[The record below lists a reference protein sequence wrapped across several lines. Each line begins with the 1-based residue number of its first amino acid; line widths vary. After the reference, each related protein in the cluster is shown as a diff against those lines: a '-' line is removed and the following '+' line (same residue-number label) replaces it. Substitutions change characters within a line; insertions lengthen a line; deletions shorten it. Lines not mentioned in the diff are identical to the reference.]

1 MSIDS
6 IHIILDLIL
15 KSWAGTLT
23 QPEEERLNELLE
35 DPEWARLKQDLED
48 DRFIMGRFKEYE
60 KYDKIADFSCFLKR
74 IRKHKKRRVLTASV
88 RRTIYVAA
96 SLLVFVMAGGVWW
109 SERTA
114 MISPEEG
121 REIVIETTIDRNSVR
136 LILGDNRMIPL
147 THKNEAIVLGMRG
160 ILHSEGLRTLNYKY
174 VKSDSLENV
183 SEYHT
188 LIVPKGERQK
198 VIFSDSSWVILNAQS
213 TMKYPVAFRGEER
226 KVYVEGEA
234 YFAVAKD
241 TEMPFRVEILQQIV
255 EVVETEFNVSG
266 YTDEAAIY
274 TTLVTGKVKVE
285 TDSGENMVLAP
296 GEQSMLDCRDG
307 HLDKQEVDVEKVI
320 AWKKGMFI
328 LEEQTLEQIMQK
340 FARWYD
346 MEVVYRDEELKNIIF
361 KGVVPRYTEL
371 REVLNILEKTNEV
384 KFDIEERT
392 VIVFK

>member
-109 SERTA
+109 SERTV

-147 THKNEAIVLGMRG
+147 THKNEAIMLGMRG

-234 YFAVAKD
+234 YFEVTRD
-241 TEMPFRVEILQQIV
+241 EEHPFIVSVKNFDVRVLG
-255 EVVETEFNVSG
+255 TSFNVMSYDDEFASSVTLLSG
-266 YTDEAAIY
+266 
-274 TTLVTGKVKVE
+274 KVE
-285 TDSGENMVLAP
+285 TTSGRDTVRLLP
-296 GEQSMLDCRDG
+296 GEQVSITSDNRMTVQKTDINVVVSWMDGKFGFSNERLD
-307 HLDKQEVDVEKVI
+307 VI
-320 AWKKGMFI
+320 MRKI
-328 LEEQTLEQIMQK
+328 C
-340 FARWYD
+340 RWYD
-346 MEVVYRDEELKNIIF
+346 V
-361 KGVVPRYTEL
+361 
-371 REVLNILEKTNEV
+371 EVLYAVPGIRERRFTGAPANNMPLKELLEALSTTTNLQ
-384 KFDIEERT
+384 FSLQDG
-392 VIVFK
+392 VITIKQN

>member
-136 LILGDNRMIPL
+136 LIVGDNRMIPL

-234 YFAVAKD
+234 YFEVTRD
-241 TEMPFRVEILQQIV
+241 EEHPFIVSVKNFDVRVLG
-255 EVVETEFNVSG
+255 TSFNVMSYDDEFASSVTLLSG
-266 YTDEAAIY
+266 
-274 TTLVTGKVKVE
+274 KVE
-285 TDSGENMVLAP
+285 TTSGHDTVRLSP
-296 GEQSMLDCRDG
+296 GEQVSITSDNRMTVQKTDINVVVSWMDGKFGFSNERLD
-307 HLDKQEVDVEKVI
+307 VI
-320 AWKKGMFI
+320 MRKI
-328 LEEQTLEQIMQK
+328 C
-340 FARWYD
+340 RWYD
-346 MEVVYRDEELKNIIF
+346 V
-361 KGVVPRYTEL
+361 
-371 REVLNILEKTNEV
+371 EVLYAVPGIRERRFTGAPANNMPLKELLEALSTTTNLQ
-384 KFDIEERT
+384 FSLQDG
-392 VIVFK
+392 VITIKQN

>member
-23 QPEEERLNELLE
+23 QPEEERLDELLE
-35 DPEWARLKQDLED
+35 DPEWAQLKRDLED

-109 SERTA
+109 SERTV

-213 TMKYPVAFRGEER
+213 NMKYPVAFRGKER

-234 YFAVAKD
+234 YFEVTRD
-241 TEMPFRVEILQQIV
+241 EEHPFIVSVKNFDVRVLG
-255 EVVETEFNVSG
+255 TSFNVMSYDDEFASSVTLLSG
-266 YTDEAAIY
+266 
-274 TTLVTGKVKVE
+274 KVE
-285 TDSGENMVLAP
+285 TTSGHDTVRLSP
-296 GEQSMLDCRDG
+296 GEQVSITSDNRMTVQKTDINVVVSWMDGKFGFSNERLD
-307 HLDKQEVDVEKVI
+307 VI
-320 AWKKGMFI
+320 MRKI
-328 LEEQTLEQIMQK
+328 C
-340 FARWYD
+340 RWYD
-346 MEVVYRDEELKNIIF
+346 V
-361 KGVVPRYTEL
+361 
-371 REVLNILEKTNEV
+371 EVLYAVPGIRERRFTGAPANNMPLKELLEALSTTTNLQFSLRDGMITI
-384 KFDIEERT
+384 KQN
-392 VIVFK
+392 

>member
-60 KYDKIADFSCFLKR
+60 KYDKIVDFSCFLKR
-74 IRKHKKRRVLTASV
+74 IRKHKKRRVLTTSV

-114 MISPEEG
+114 MVSPEEG

-213 TMKYPVAFRGEER
+213 TMKYPVAFRGKER

-234 YFAVAKD
+234 YFEVTRD
-241 TEMPFRVEILQQIV
+241 EEHPFIVSVKNFDVRVLG
-255 EVVETEFNVSG
+255 TSFNVMSYDDEFASSVTLLSG
-266 YTDEAAIY
+266 
-274 TTLVTGKVKVE
+274 KVE
-285 TDSGENMVLAP
+285 TTSGHDTVRLSP
-296 GEQSMLDCRDG
+296 GEQVSITSDNRMTVQKTDINVVVSWMDGKFGFSNERLD
-307 HLDKQEVDVEKVI
+307 VI
-320 AWKKGMFI
+320 MRKI
-328 LEEQTLEQIMQK
+328 C
-340 FARWYD
+340 RWYD
-346 MEVVYRDEELKNIIF
+346 V
-361 KGVVPRYTEL
+361 
-371 REVLNILEKTNEV
+371 EVLYAVPGIRERRFTGAPANNMPLKELLEALSTTTNLQ
-384 KFDIEERT
+384 FSLQDG
-392 VIVFK
+392 VITIKQN

>member
-109 SERTA
+109 SERTV

-160 ILHSEGLRTLNYKY
+160 ILHSEGLKTLNYKY

-213 TMKYPVAFRGEER
+213 TMKYPVAFRGKER

-234 YFAVAKD
+234 YFEVTRD
-241 TEMPFRVEILQQIV
+241 EEHPFIVSVKNFDVRVLG
-255 EVVETEFNVSG
+255 TSFNVMSYDDEFASSVTLLSG
-266 YTDEAAIY
+266 
-274 TTLVTGKVKVE
+274 KVE
-285 TDSGENMVLAP
+285 TTSGHDTVRLSP
-296 GEQSMLDCRDG
+296 GEQVSITSDNRMTVQKTDINVVVSWMDGKFGFSNERLD
-307 HLDKQEVDVEKVI
+307 VI
-320 AWKKGMFI
+320 MRKI
-328 LEEQTLEQIMQK
+328 C
-340 FARWYD
+340 RWYD
-346 MEVVYRDEELKNIIF
+346 V
-361 KGVVPRYTEL
+361 
-371 REVLNILEKTNEV
+371 EVLYAVPGIRERRFTGAPANNMPLKELLEALSTTTNLQ
-384 KFDIEERT
+384 FSLQDG
-392 VIVFK
+392 VITIKQN

>member
-234 YFAVAKD
+234 YFEVTRD
-241 TEMPFRVEILQQIV
+241 EEHPFIVSVKNFDVRVLG
-255 EVVETEFNVSG
+255 TSFNVMS
-266 YTDEAAIY
+266 YDDEFASSV
-274 TTLVTGKVKVE
+274 TLLTGKVE
-285 TDSGENMVLAP
+285 TTSGRDTVRLLP
-296 GEQSMLDCRDG
+296 GEQVSITSDNRMTVQKTDINVVVSWMDGKFGFSNERLD
-307 HLDKQEVDVEKVI
+307 VI
-320 AWKKGMFI
+320 MRKI
-328 LEEQTLEQIMQK
+328 C
-340 FARWYD
+340 RWYD
-346 MEVVYRDEELKNIIF
+346 V
-361 KGVVPRYTEL
+361 
-371 REVLNILEKTNEV
+371 EVLYAVPGIRERRFTGAPASTMPLKELLEALSTTTNLQFSLRDGMITI
-384 KFDIEERT
+384 KQN
-392 VIVFK
+392 

>member
-109 SERTA
+109 SERTV

-226 KVYVEGEA
+226 KVYVEGDA
-234 YFAVAKD
+234 YFEVTRD
-241 TEMPFRVEILQQIV
+241 EEHPFIVSVKNFDVRVLG
-255 EVVETEFNVSG
+255 TSFNVMSYDDEFASSVTLLSG
-266 YTDEAAIY
+266 
-274 TTLVTGKVKVE
+274 KVE
-285 TDSGENMVLAP
+285 TTSGHDTVRLSP
-296 GEQSMLDCRDG
+296 GEQVSITSDNRMTVQKTDINVVVSWMDGKFGFSNERLD
-307 HLDKQEVDVEKVI
+307 VI
-320 AWKKGMFI
+320 MRKI
-328 LEEQTLEQIMQK
+328 C
-340 FARWYD
+340 RWYD
-346 MEVVYRDEELKNIIF
+346 V
-361 KGVVPRYTEL
+361 
-371 REVLNILEKTNEV
+371 EVLYAVPGIRERRFTGTPANNMPLKELLEALSTTTNLQ
-384 KFDIEERT
+384 FSLQDG
-392 VIVFK
+392 VITIKQN

>member
-234 YFAVAKD
+234 YFEVTRD
-241 TEMPFRVEILQQIV
+241 EEHPFIVSVKNFDVRVLG
-255 EVVETEFNVSG
+255 TSFNVMS
-266 YTDEAAIY
+266 YDDEFASSV
-274 TTLVTGKVKVE
+274 TLLTGKVE
-285 TDSGENMVLAP
+285 TTSGHDTVRLLP
-296 GEQSMLDCRDG
+296 GEQVSITSDNRMTVQKTDINVVVSWMDGKFGFSNERLD
-307 HLDKQEVDVEKVI
+307 VI
-320 AWKKGMFI
+320 MRKI
-328 LEEQTLEQIMQK
+328 C
-340 FARWYD
+340 RWYD
-346 MEVVYRDEELKNIIF
+346 V
-361 KGVVPRYTEL
+361 
-371 REVLNILEKTNEV
+371 EVLYAVPGIRERRFTGAPANNMPLKELLEALSTTTNLQ
-384 KFDIEERT
+384 FSLQDG
-392 VIVFK
+392 VITIKQN

>member
-60 KYDKIADFSCFLKR
+60 KYDKIVDFSCFLKR

-234 YFAVAKD
+234 YFEVTRD
-241 TEMPFRVEILQQIV
+241 EEHPFIVSVKNFDVRVLG
-255 EVVETEFNVSG
+255 TSFNVMSYDDEFASSVTLLSG
-266 YTDEAAIY
+266 
-274 TTLVTGKVKVE
+274 KVE
-285 TDSGENMVLAP
+285 TTSGHDTVRLSP
-296 GEQSMLDCRDG
+296 GEQVSITSDNRMMVQKTDINVVVSWMDGKFGFSNERLD
-307 HLDKQEVDVEKVI
+307 VI
-320 AWKKGMFI
+320 MRKI
-328 LEEQTLEQIMQK
+328 C
-340 FARWYD
+340 RWYD
-346 MEVVYRDEELKNIIF
+346 V
-361 KGVVPRYTEL
+361 
-371 REVLNILEKTNEV
+371 EVLYAVPGIRERRFTGAPASNMPLKELLEALSTTTNLQ
-384 KFDIEERT
+384 FSLQDG
-392 VIVFK
+392 VITIKQN

>member
-15 KSWAGTLT
+15 KSWAGTLA

-234 YFAVAKD
+234 YFEVTRD
-241 TEMPFRVEILQQIV
+241 EEHPFIVSVKNFDVRVLG
-255 EVVETEFNVSG
+255 TSFNVMS
-266 YTDEAAIY
+266 YDDEFASSV
-274 TTLVTGKVKVE
+274 TLLTGKVE
-285 TDSGENMVLAP
+285 TTSGHDTVRLLP
-296 GEQSMLDCRDG
+296 GEQVSITSDNRMTVQKTDINVVVSWMDGKFGFSNERLD
-307 HLDKQEVDVEKVI
+307 VI
-320 AWKKGMFI
+320 MRKI
-328 LEEQTLEQIMQK
+328 C
-340 FARWYD
+340 RWYD
-346 MEVVYRDEELKNIIF
+346 V
-361 KGVVPRYTEL
+361 
-371 REVLNILEKTNEV
+371 EVLYAVPGIRERRFTGAPASTMPLKELLEALSTTTNLQ
-384 KFDIEERT
+384 FSLQDG
-392 VIVFK
+392 VITIKQN

>member
-109 SERTA
+109 SERTV
-114 MISPEEG
+114 MIFPEEG

-234 YFAVAKD
+234 YFEVTRD
-241 TEMPFRVEILQQIV
+241 EEHPFIVSVKNFDVRVLG
-255 EVVETEFNVSG
+255 TSFNVMSYDDEFASSVTLLSG
-266 YTDEAAIY
+266 
-274 TTLVTGKVKVE
+274 KVE
-285 TDSGENMVLAP
+285 TTSGHDTVRLSP
-296 GEQSMLDCRDG
+296 GEQVSITSDNRMTVQKTDINVVVSWMDGKFGFSNERLD
-307 HLDKQEVDVEKVI
+307 VI
-320 AWKKGMFI
+320 MRKI
-328 LEEQTLEQIMQK
+328 C
-340 FARWYD
+340 RWYD
-346 MEVVYRDEELKNIIF
+346 V
-361 KGVVPRYTEL
+361 
-371 REVLNILEKTNEV
+371 EVLYAVPGIRERRFTGAPASNMPLKELLEALSTTTNLQ
-384 KFDIEERT
+384 FSLQDG
-392 VIVFK
+392 VITIKQN

>member
-74 IRKHKKRRVLTASV
+74 IRKHKKRKVLTASV

-234 YFAVAKD
+234 YFEVTRD
-241 TEMPFRVEILQQIV
+241 EEHPFIVSVKNFDVRVLG
-255 EVVETEFNVSG
+255 TSFNVMSYDDEFASSVTLLSG
-266 YTDEAAIY
+266 
-274 TTLVTGKVKVE
+274 KVE
-285 TDSGENMVLAP
+285 TTSGHDTVRLSP
-296 GEQSMLDCRDG
+296 GEQVSITSDNRMTVQKTDINVVVSWMDGKFGFSNERLD
-307 HLDKQEVDVEKVI
+307 VI
-320 AWKKGMFI
+320 MRKI
-328 LEEQTLEQIMQK
+328 C
-340 FARWYD
+340 RWYD
-346 MEVVYRDEELKNIIF
+346 V
-361 KGVVPRYTEL
+361 
-371 REVLNILEKTNEV
+371 EVLYAVPGIRERRFTGAPASTMPLKELLEALSTTTNLQFSLRDGMITI
-384 KFDIEERT
+384 KQN
-392 VIVFK
+392 

>member
-60 KYDKIADFSCFLKR
+60 KYDKIVDFSCFLKR

-234 YFAVAKD
+234 YFEVTRD
-241 TEMPFRVEILQQIV
+241 EEHPFIVSVKNFDVRVLG
-255 EVVETEFNVSG
+255 TSFNVMSYDDEFASSVTLLSG
-266 YTDEAAIY
+266 
-274 TTLVTGKVKVE
+274 KVE
-285 TDSGENMVLAP
+285 TTSGHDTVRLSP
-296 GEQSMLDCRDG
+296 GEQVSITSDNRMTVQKTDINVVVSWMDGKFGFSNERLD
-307 HLDKQEVDVEKVI
+307 VI
-320 AWKKGMFI
+320 MRKI
-328 LEEQTLEQIMQK
+328 C
-340 FARWYD
+340 RWYD
-346 MEVVYRDEELKNIIF
+346 V
-361 KGVVPRYTEL
+361 
-371 REVLNILEKTNEV
+371 EVLYAVPGIRERRFTGAPANNMPLKELLEALSTTTNLQ
-384 KFDIEERT
+384 FSLQDG
-392 VIVFK
+392 VITIKQN

>member
-109 SERTA
+109 SERTV

-234 YFAVAKD
+234 YFEVTRD
-241 TEMPFRVEILQQIV
+241 EEHPFIVSVKNFDVRVLG
-255 EVVETEFNVSG
+255 TSFNVMSYDDEFASSVTLLSG
-266 YTDEAAIY
+266 
-274 TTLVTGKVKVE
+274 KVE
-285 TDSGENMVLAP
+285 TTSGHDTVRLSP
-296 GEQSMLDCRDG
+296 GEQVSITSDNRMTVQKTDINVVVSWMDGKFGFSNERLD
-307 HLDKQEVDVEKVI
+307 VI
-320 AWKKGMFI
+320 MRKI
-328 LEEQTLEQIMQK
+328 C
-340 FARWYD
+340 RWYD
-346 MEVVYRDEELKNIIF
+346 V
-361 KGVVPRYTEL
+361 
-371 REVLNILEKTNEV
+371 EVLYAVPGI
-384 KFDIEERT
+384 R
-392 VIVFK
+392 

>member
-109 SERTA
+109 SERTV

-213 TMKYPVAFRGEER
+213 TMKYPVAFRGKER

-234 YFAVAKD
+234 YFEVTRD
-241 TEMPFRVEILQQIV
+241 EEHPFIVSVKNFDVRVLG
-255 EVVETEFNVSG
+255 TSFNVMSYDDEFASSVTLLSG
-266 YTDEAAIY
+266 
-274 TTLVTGKVKVE
+274 KVE
-285 TDSGENMVLAP
+285 TTSGHDTVRLSP
-296 GEQSMLDCRDG
+296 GEQVSITSDNRMTVQKTDINVVVSWMDVKFGVSNERLD
-307 HLDKQEVDVEKVI
+307 VI
-320 AWKKGMFI
+320 MRKI
-328 LEEQTLEQIMQK
+328 C
-340 FARWYD
+340 RWYD
-346 MEVVYRDEELKNIIF
+346 V
-361 KGVVPRYTEL
+361 
-371 REVLNILEKTNEV
+371 EVLYAVPGIRERRFTGAPANNMPLKELLEALSTTTNLQ
-384 KFDIEERT
+384 FSLQDG
-392 VIVFK
+392 VITIKQN

>member
-234 YFAVAKD
+234 YFEVTRD
-241 TEMPFRVEILQQIV
+241 EEHPFIVSVKNFDVRVLG
-255 EVVETEFNVSG
+255 TSFNVMS
-266 YTDEAAIY
+266 YDDEFASSV
-274 TTLVTGKVKVE
+274 TLLTGKVE
-285 TDSGENMVLAP
+285 TTSGRDTVRLLP
-296 GEQSMLDCRDG
+296 GEQVSITSDNRMTVQKTDINVVVSWMDGKFGFSNERLD
-307 HLDKQEVDVEKVI
+307 VI
-320 AWKKGMFI
+320 MRKI
-328 LEEQTLEQIMQK
+328 C
-340 FARWYD
+340 RWYD
-346 MEVVYRDEELKNIIF
+346 V
-361 KGVVPRYTEL
+361 
-371 REVLNILEKTNEV
+371 EVLYAVPGIRERRFTGAPANNMPLKELLEALSTTTNLQ
-384 KFDIEERT
+384 FSLQDG
-392 VIVFK
+392 VITIKQN

>member
-109 SERTA
+109 SERTV

-198 VIFSDSSWVILNAQS
+198 VFFSDSSWVILNAQS
-213 TMKYPVAFRGEER
+213 TMKYPVAFRGKER

-234 YFAVAKD
+234 YFEVTRD
-241 TEMPFRVEILQQIV
+241 EEHPFIVSVKNFDVRVLG
-255 EVVETEFNVSG
+255 TSFNVMSYDDEFASSVTLLSG
-266 YTDEAAIY
+266 
-274 TTLVTGKVKVE
+274 KVE
-285 TDSGENMVLAP
+285 TTSGHDTVRLSP
-296 GEQSMLDCRDG
+296 GEQVSITSDNRMTVQKTDINVVVSWMDGKFGFSNERLD
-307 HLDKQEVDVEKVI
+307 VI
-320 AWKKGMFI
+320 MRKI
-328 LEEQTLEQIMQK
+328 C
-340 FARWYD
+340 RWYD
-346 MEVVYRDEELKNIIF
+346 V
-361 KGVVPRYTEL
+361 
-371 REVLNILEKTNEV
+371 EVLYAVPGIRERRFTGAPANNMPLKELLEALSTTTNLQ
-384 KFDIEERT
+384 FSLQDG
-392 VIVFK
+392 VITIKQN

>member
-109 SERTA
+109 SERTV
-114 MISPEEG
+114 MISPEEW

-213 TMKYPVAFRGEER
+213 TMKYPVAFRGKER

-234 YFAVAKD
+234 YFEVTRD
-241 TEMPFRVEILQQIV
+241 EEHPFIVSVKNFDVRVLG
-255 EVVETEFNVSG
+255 TSFNVMSYDDEFASSVTLLSG
-266 YTDEAAIY
+266 
-274 TTLVTGKVKVE
+274 KVE
-285 TDSGENMVLAP
+285 TTSGHDTVRLSP
-296 GEQSMLDCRDG
+296 GEQVSITSDNRMTVQKTDINVVVSWMDGKFGFSNERLD
-307 HLDKQEVDVEKVI
+307 VI
-320 AWKKGMFI
+320 MRKI
-328 LEEQTLEQIMQK
+328 C
-340 FARWYD
+340 RWYD
-346 MEVVYRDEELKNIIF
+346 V
-361 KGVVPRYTEL
+361 
-371 REVLNILEKTNEV
+371 EVLYAVPGIRERRFTGAPANNMPLKELLEALSTTTNLQ
-384 KFDIEERT
+384 FSLQDG
-392 VIVFK
+392 VITIKQN

>member
-188 LIVPKGERQK
+188 LIVPKGQRQK

-234 YFAVAKD
+234 YFEVTRD
-241 TEMPFRVEILQQIV
+241 EEHPFLVSVKNFDVRVLG
-255 EVVETEFNVSG
+255 TSFNVMSYDDEFASSVTLLSG
-266 YTDEAAIY
+266 
-274 TTLVTGKVKVE
+274 KVE
-285 TDSGENMVLAP
+285 TTSGHDTVRLSP
-296 GEQSMLDCRDG
+296 GEQVSITSDNRMTVQKTDINVVVSWMDGKFGFSNERLD
-307 HLDKQEVDVEKVI
+307 VI
-320 AWKKGMFI
+320 MRKI
-328 LEEQTLEQIMQK
+328 C
-340 FARWYD
+340 RWYD
-346 MEVVYRDEELKNIIF
+346 V
-361 KGVVPRYTEL
+361 
-371 REVLNILEKTNEV
+371 EVLYAVPGIRERRFTGALANNMPLKELLEALSTTTNLQ
-384 KFDIEERT
+384 FSLQDG
-392 VIVFK
+392 VITIKQN

>member
-60 KYDKIADFSCFLKR
+60 KYDKIVDFSCFLKR

-109 SERTA
+109 SERTV

-213 TMKYPVAFRGEER
+213 TMKYPVAFRGKER

-234 YFAVAKD
+234 YFEVTRD
-241 TEMPFRVEILQQIV
+241 EEHPFIVSVKNFDVRVLG
-255 EVVETEFNVSG
+255 TSFNVMSYDDEFASSVTLLSG
-266 YTDEAAIY
+266 
-274 TTLVTGKVKVE
+274 KVE
-285 TDSGENMVLAP
+285 TTSGHDTVRLSP
-296 GEQSMLDCRDG
+296 GEQVSITSDNRMTVQKTDINVVVSWMDGKFGFSNERLD
-307 HLDKQEVDVEKVI
+307 VI
-320 AWKKGMFI
+320 MRKI
-328 LEEQTLEQIMQK
+328 C
-340 FARWYD
+340 RWYD
-346 MEVVYRDEELKNIIF
+346 V
-361 KGVVPRYTEL
+361 
-371 REVLNILEKTNEV
+371 EVLYAVPGIRERRFTGAPASNMPLKELLEALSTTTNLQ
-384 KFDIEERT
+384 FSLQDG
-392 VIVFK
+392 VITIKQN

>member
-109 SERTA
+109 SERTV

-234 YFAVAKD
+234 YFEVTRD
-241 TEMPFRVEILQQIV
+241 EEHPFIVSVKNFDVRVLG
-255 EVVETEFNVSG
+255 TSFNVMSYDDEFASSVTLLSG
-266 YTDEAAIY
+266 
-274 TTLVTGKVKVE
+274 KVE
-285 TDSGENMVLAP
+285 TTSGHDTVRLSP
-296 GEQSMLDCRDG
+296 GEQVSITSDNRMTVQKTDINVVVSWMDGKFGFSNERLD
-307 HLDKQEVDVEKVI
+307 VI
-320 AWKKGMFI
+320 MRKI
-328 LEEQTLEQIMQK
+328 C
-340 FARWYD
+340 RWYD
-346 MEVVYRDEELKNIIF
+346 V
-361 KGVVPRYTEL
+361 
-371 REVLNILEKTNEV
+371 EVLYAVPGIRERRFTGAPASTMPLKELLEALSTTTNLQ
-384 KFDIEERT
+384 FSLQDG
-392 VIVFK
+392 VITIKQN

>member
-147 THKNEAIVLGMRG
+147 THKNEATVLGMRG

-234 YFAVAKD
+234 YFEVTRD
-241 TEMPFRVEILQQIV
+241 EEHPFIVSVKNFDVRVLG
-255 EVVETEFNVSG
+255 TSFNVMSYDDEFASSVTLLSG
-266 YTDEAAIY
+266 
-274 TTLVTGKVKVE
+274 KVE
-285 TDSGENMVLAP
+285 TTSGHDTVRLSP
-296 GEQSMLDCRDG
+296 GEQVSITSDNRMTVQKTDINVVVSWMDGKFGFSNERLD
-307 HLDKQEVDVEKVI
+307 VI
-320 AWKKGMFI
+320 MRKI
-328 LEEQTLEQIMQK
+328 C
-340 FARWYD
+340 RWYD
-346 MEVVYRDEELKNIIF
+346 V
-361 KGVVPRYTEL
+361 
-371 REVLNILEKTNEV
+371 EVLYAVPEIRERRFTGAPANNMPLKELLEALSTTTNLQ
-384 KFDIEERT
+384 FSLQDG
-392 VIVFK
+392 VITIKQN

>member
-109 SERTA
+109 SERTV

-147 THKNEAIVLGMRG
+147 THKNEAIMLGMRG

-234 YFAVAKD
+234 YFEVTRD
-241 TEMPFRVEILQQIV
+241 EEHPFIVSVKNFDVRVLG
-255 EVVETEFNVSG
+255 TSFNVMS
-266 YTDEAAIY
+266 YDDEFASSV
-274 TTLVTGKVKVE
+274 TLLTGKVE
-285 TDSGENMVLAP
+285 TTSGRDTVRLLP
-296 GEQSMLDCRDG
+296 GEQVSITSDNRMTVQKTDINVVVSWMDGKFGFSNERLD
-307 HLDKQEVDVEKVI
+307 VI
-320 AWKKGMFI
+320 MRKI
-328 LEEQTLEQIMQK
+328 C
-340 FARWYD
+340 RWYD
-346 MEVVYRDEELKNIIF
+346 V
-361 KGVVPRYTEL
+361 
-371 REVLNILEKTNEV
+371 EVLYAVPGIRERRFTGAPANNMPLKELLEALSTTTNLQ
-384 KFDIEERT
+384 FSLQDG
-392 VIVFK
+392 VITIKQN

>member
-109 SERTA
+109 SERTV

-213 TMKYPVAFRGEER
+213 TMKYPVAFRGKER

-234 YFAVAKD
+234 YFEVTRD
-241 TEMPFRVEILQQIV
+241 EEHPFIVSVKNFDVRVLG
-255 EVVETEFNVSG
+255 TSFNVMSYDDEFASSVTLLSG
-266 YTDEAAIY
+266 
-274 TTLVTGKVKVE
+274 KVE
-285 TDSGENMVLAP
+285 TTSGHDTVRLSP
-296 GEQSMLDCRDG
+296 GEQVSITSDNRMTVQKTDINVVVSWMDGKFGFSNERLD
-307 HLDKQEVDVEKVI
+307 VI
-320 AWKKGMFI
+320 MRKI
-328 LEEQTLEQIMQK
+328 C
-340 FARWYD
+340 RWYD
-346 MEVVYRDEELKNIIF
+346 V
-361 KGVVPRYTEL
+361 
-371 REVLNILEKTNEV
+371 EVLYAVPGIRERRFTGAPASTMPLKELLEALSTTTNLQFSLRDGMITI
-384 KFDIEERT
+384 KQN
-392 VIVFK
+392 